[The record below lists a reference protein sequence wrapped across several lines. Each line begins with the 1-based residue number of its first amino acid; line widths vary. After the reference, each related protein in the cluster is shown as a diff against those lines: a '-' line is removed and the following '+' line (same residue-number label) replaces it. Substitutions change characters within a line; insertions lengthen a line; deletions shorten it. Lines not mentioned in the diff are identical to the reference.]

1 MGGEDAW
8 ALFGSDDEGTDGAAG
23 GASKR
28 PRSDGPPDVSGAA
41 VGGIGV
47 ASDVTGAGSDA
58 RFGAPEAS
66 HTTLYDHV
74 SFAAARALWSGV
86 EGRPPELE
94 AFVAALTAD
103 AKSRAPE
110 VARALRAHRPEGDAA
125 ADALLA
131 TADALARCDWAS
143 VASHAK
149 AATDA
154 HARQLDHGN
163 WPHEC
168 WQRSHVLALGS
179 RIAGS
184 LRVSEKENDVD
195 ASAATISGTT
205 DSNDGLGRVAL
216 EALAMVTLEPDPA
229 NVPVWLGDAILLA
242 EKQSV
247 ARARRGRVP
256 TPSDE
261 TRAQSLIP
269 KALPAPL
276 RTWTARLDPARAVAR
291 VSADTTS
298 PAAFHETFARRNT
311 PVVLEDCV
319 AARRGWAPPDAWRD
333 LAFLTDA
340 AGDRLVPVAFGG
352 HGDDDVADAT
362 LEATREM
369 ALGDLI
375 RDFIAPQVASS
386 QDDEENAEEE
396 TESSSP
402 RDEKRKTRNEKR
414 MRTEQKEIAY
424 ASQHALFHQA
434 PALARMV
441 GVPAFT
447 LGRLKADR
455 GAVNA
460 WVGTAGT
467 RTALHRDPYQ
477 NLLCQCA
484 GFKYVRLYDAGETR
498 FLYAEKPLC
507 EGNENTFTK
516 SAVRVEDPDL
526 KRHPLFAKAAFVE
539 TVLRP
544 GDALFMPKG
553 MWHYVRA
560 LTPSVSV
567 NFWWN

>member
-216 EALAMVTLEPDPA
+216 EALAMVTLEPDPT
-229 NVPVWLGDAILLA
+229 NVPAWLGSAILLA
-242 EKQSV
+242 EKESV
-247 ARARRGRVP
+247 KRSRRELSTTKKTSSRNSRTETEKVSE
-256 TPSDE
+256 TKTTVLPSVLPS
-261 TRAQSLIP
+261 SLL
-269 KALPAPL
+269 A
-276 RTWTARLDPARAVAR
+276 WTKRLDPTLAVAR
-291 VSADTTS
+291 VSADATS
-298 PAAFHETFARRNT
+298 PAAFHDLFAKKNT
-311 PVVLEDCV
+311 PVVIEDCV
-319 AARRGWAPPDAWRD
+319 SSSRGWAPLERWRD
-333 LAFLTDA
+333 LGEMVAA
-340 AGDRLVPVAFGG
+340 AGERLVPVSFGG
-352 HGDDDVADAT
+352 HGDAAGDAPPP
-362 LEATREM
+362 EA
-369 ALGDLI
+369 
-375 RDFIAPQVASS
+375 
-386 QDDEENAEEE
+386 
-396 TESSSP
+396 SP
-402 RDEKRKTRNEKR
+402 RWP
-414 MRTEQKEIAY
+414 
-424 ASQHALFHQA
+424 S
-434 PALARMV
+434 
-441 GVPAFT
+441 
-447 LGRLKADR
+447 
-455 GAVNA
+455 
-460 WVGTAGT
+460 GT
-467 RTALHRDPYQ
+467 
-477 NLLCQCA
+477 
-484 GFKYVRLYDAGETR
+484 
-498 FLYAEKPLC
+498 
-507 EGNENTFTK
+507 
-516 SAVRVEDPDL
+516 
-526 KRHPLFAKAAFVE
+526 
-539 TVLRP
+539 
-544 GDALFMPKG
+544 
-553 MWHYVRA
+553 
-560 LTPSVSV
+560 
-567 NFWWN
+567 

>member
-154 HARQLDHGN
+154 HAHQLDHGN

-184 LRVSEKENDVD
+184 LRVSEKDNDETSARDSRV
-195 ASAATISGTT
+195 SAATISGTRF

-216 EALAMVTLEPDPA
+216 EALAMVTLEPDPT
-229 NVPVWLGDAILLA
+229 NVPAWLGSAILLA
-242 EKQSV
+242 EKESV
-247 ARARRGRVP
+247 KRSRRELSTIRRNSRNSRTETTVL
-256 TPSDE
+256 PSE
-261 TRAQSLIP
+261 TKTTVLPSVLPSSLL
-269 KALPAPL
+269 A
-276 RTWTARLDPARAVAR
+276 WTERLDPTLAVAR
-291 VSADTTS
+291 VYADATS
-298 PAAFHETFARRNT
+298 PAAFHDLFAKKKL
-311 PVVLEDCV
+311 PVVIEDCV
-319 AARRGWAPPDAWRD
+319 SPSRGWAPLERWRD
-333 LAFLTDA
+333 LGEMVAA
-340 AGDRLVPVAFGG
+340 AGERLVPVSFGG
-352 HGDDDVADAT
+352 HGDAAGDAAAAGSVT
-362 LEATREM
+362 EM
-369 ALGDLI
+369 ALGDVI
-375 RDFIAPQVASS
+375 RDFIAPDIATRR
-386 QDDEENAEEE
+386 DEE
-396 TESSSP
+396 
-402 RDEKRKTRNEKR
+402 RDEAFDRAPRR
-414 MRTEQKEIAY
+414 VAY

-434 PALARMV
+434 PLLARMV
-441 GVPAFT
+441 GVPSYT
-447 LGRLKADR
+447 LGRVKADR

-467 RTALHRDPYQ
+467 KTALHCDPYA

-484 GFKYVRLYDAGETR
+484 GFKYVRLYDARETR
-498 FLYAEKPLC
+498 FLYAETPVC
-507 EGNENTFTK
+507 DGNENTFTK
-516 SAVRVEDPDL
+516 SAVTVENVDVS
-526 KRHPLFAKAAFVE
+526 KHPLFKQAAFVE
-539 TVLRP
+539 TVLSP

>member
-8 ALFGSDDEGTDGAAG
+8 ALFGSDDEGTDLAAG

-103 AKSRAPE
+103 AKSCAPE

-184 LRVSEKENDVD
+184 LRVCEKENDVD
-195 ASAATISGTT
+195 AASRVSAATISGTT

-229 NVPVWLGDAILLA
+229 NVPAWLGSAILLA
-242 EKQSV
+242 EKESV
-247 ARARRGRVP
+247 KRSRRVATTKQMRSA
-256 TPSDE
+256 TRTEKMPSVLPS
-261 TRAQSLIP
+261 SLL
-269 KALPAPL
+269 A
-276 RTWTARLDPARAVAR
+276 WTARLDPALAVAR
-291 VSADTTS
+291 VSADATS
-298 PAAFHETFARRNT
+298 PAAFHEAFAKKNT
-311 PVVLEDCV
+311 PVVIEDCV
-319 AARRGWAPPDAWRD
+319 AASRGWAPLERWRD
-333 LAFLTDA
+333 LEEMVAA
-340 AGDRLVPVAFGG
+340 AGERLVPVAFGG
-352 HGDDDVADAT
+352 HGDGDGDGDTTGSVT
-362 LEATREM
+362 EM
-369 ALGDLI
+369 ALGDVI
-375 RDFIAPQVASS
+375 RDFIAP
-386 QDDEENAEEE
+386 DIRRRDEEGDEEADLA
-396 TESSSP
+396 P
-402 RDEKRKTRNEKR
+402 RRV
-414 MRTEQKEIAY
+414 AY

-434 PALARMV
+434 PRLARMV
-441 GVPAFT
+441 GVPSYT
-447 LGRLKADR
+447 LGRVKADR

-460 WVGTAGT
+460 WVGTSGT
-467 RTALHRDPYQ
+467 KTALHRDPYA

-484 GFKYVRLYDAGETR
+484 GFKYVRLYDARETR
-498 FLYAEKPLC
+498 FLYAETPLG
-507 EGNENTFTK
+507 EGNENTFTR
-516 SAVRVEDPDL
+516 SAVTVEDPDL
-526 KRHPLFAKAAFVE
+526 SKHPLFAQAAFVE
-539 TVLRP
+539 TVLKP